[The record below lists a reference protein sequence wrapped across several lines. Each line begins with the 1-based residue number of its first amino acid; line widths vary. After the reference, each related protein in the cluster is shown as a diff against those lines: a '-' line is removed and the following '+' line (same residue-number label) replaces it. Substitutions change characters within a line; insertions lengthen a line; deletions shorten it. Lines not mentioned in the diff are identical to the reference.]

1 MPKKYTRNKRQKK
14 YRRRRSMKGGND
26 SIIEN
31 IEVIPSSGETHD
43 LDLDESLHLDQN
55 DLNELHD
62 SFDTDTFSS
71 QGSLHISDL
80 EPNSS
85 LNTTKESYQSIDS
98 IDDSLGLN
106 QSIDSNTFEPLHIND
121 LESSSVNTTME
132 DNSIG
137 GKKYRKSYKKRHG
150 KKGKKTR
157 KNRRKQKGGVCYG
170 SGVGANNYDP
180 NYSIYNTNM
189 LKLFPYKP
197 IK

>member
-26 SIIEN
+26 SL
-31 IEVIPSSGETHD
+31 IEVIPSSDETHD
-43 LDLDESLHLDQN
+43 LDLDQSLDLDPI
-55 DLNELHD
+55 DLNDSHD
-62 SFDTDTFSS
+62 THSFSS

-85 LNTTKESYQSIDS
+85 LNTTKESYQSINSLDDS
-98 IDDSLGLN
+98 IGLN
-106 QSIDSNTFEPLHIND
+106 QSIDSNSFQPLNMND

-132 DNSIG
+132 DESFG
-137 GKKYRKSYKKRHG
+137 GKRVRKSYKKRHG

-170 SGVGANNYDP
+170 NGVGANNYDP

-197 IK
+197 MK